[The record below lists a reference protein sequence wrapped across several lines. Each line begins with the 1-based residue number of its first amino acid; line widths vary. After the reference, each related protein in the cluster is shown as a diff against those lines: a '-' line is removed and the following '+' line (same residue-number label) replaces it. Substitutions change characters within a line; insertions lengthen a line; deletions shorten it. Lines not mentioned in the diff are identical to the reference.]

1 MRPPCLPHVTMS
13 GISARRP
20 LPRQG
25 LKQAA
30 SSGVGPL
37 AFWSASGVPLHSQ
50 GVPGAVR
57 RSWPLVT
64 GGLARAL
71 ELTTEVRHRAL
82 FAGDS
87 ATDSGGIVAP
97 FTRVQLRA
105 PRARF
110 GQPPIIILGPAPSDR
125 SRGQEPVVTGLAR
138 VRGRRPAFRRTR
150 PRMK

>member
-50 GVPGAVR
+50 GVPWSGEAFMAIGHWWTGA
-57 RSWPLVT
+57 SS
-64 GGLARAL
+64 RA
-71 ELTTEVRHRAL
+71 
-82 FAGDS
+82 D
-87 ATDSGGIVAP
+87 D
-97 FTRVQLRA
+97 
-105 PRARF
+105 
-110 GQPPIIILGPAPSDR
+110 
-125 SRGQEPVVTGLAR
+125 
-138 VRGRRPAFRRTR
+138 
-150 PRMK
+150 